1 MYNYVSANQT
11 HMFVEARKRKR
22 LRSVYNV
29 PICIICIY
37 FVIYACIYIYACN
50 CMYIYA
56 FIISYTILT
65 DHPPIPIISHKFI
78 QQSLAVR
85 VFRHLGFVLLK
96 ECKDLL
102 VIPEPLER
110 STYTTKIAMGETFNR
125 WTWRVSSLWAYWK
138 TLGIHWMALG

>member
-1 MYNYVSANQT
+1 MYI
-11 HMFVEARKRKR
+11 H
-22 LRSVYNV
+22 
-29 PICIICIY
+29 I
-37 FVIYACIYIYACN
+37 

-65 DHPPIPIISHKFI
+65 DYPPIPIISHKFI

-85 VFRHLGFVLLK
+85 VFRHLGFVLLQ

-110 STYTTKIAMGETFNR
+110 STYTCP
-125 WTWRVSSLWAYWK
+125 
-138 TLGIHWMALG
+138 HH

>member
-1 MYNYVSANQT
+1 MYIFLN
-11 HMFVEARKRKR
+11 
-22 LRSVYNV
+22 
-29 PICIICIY
+29 ICM
-37 FVIYACIYIYACN
+37 YIHI

-65 DHPPIPIISHKFI
+65 DYPPIPIISHKFI

-85 VFRHLGFVLLK
+85 VFRHLGFVLLQ

-110 STYTTKIAMGETFNR
+110 STYTCP
-125 WTWRVSSLWAYWK
+125 
-138 TLGIHWMALG
+138 HH